1 MGPKVRPFPWERVP
15 RIPRAAWLEQQQ
27 TLSRVRSVLSVQRA
41 LAALGALIGA
51 TVSAEVV
58 TCHATPRDASTP
70 AELGVTFP
78 ATGLCVIVRPE
89 PDLARFCVARLL
101 KQEFE
106 LGWPDTELDPSLRGA
121 IAALVLE
128 VARRAAP
135 HEGPELIS
143 ASEPEGDWTLCYAA
157 TLRIEGRAYRLTLEC
172 ERLRPGAR
180 AFALGAPLDLGRL
193 GTLPLAVPWVA
204 ALFWL
209 SPQALA
215 AAALGDVW
223 LPRAG
228 WIAPSPHVQQ
238 GILAPPGLDWGLP
251 VDASQG
257 KIVLGA
263 EAQSLGRQEPVTMD
277 ERPDENH
284 TSAGEPSALEQIVG
298 ETPIVVRLEIGSL
311 ELTAREWASL
321 SPGDVVQSGRR
332 LDEPVILRVMG
343 RELARGE
350 LVEVDGELGVR
361 ITSLSP
367 LSRGAQAEAGADAT
381 ESLRDGADARG

>member
-1 MGPKVRPFPWERVP
+1 
-15 RIPRAAWLEQQQ
+15 
-27 TLSRVRSVLSVQRA
+27 
-41 LAALGALIGA
+41 
-51 TVSAEVV
+51 
-58 TCHATPRDASTP
+58 
-70 AELGVTFP
+70 
-78 ATGLCVIVRPE
+78 
-89 PDLARFCVARLL
+89 LL

-135 HEGPELIS
+135 HEAPELF
-143 ASEPEGDWTLCYAA
+143 AAGEPDGEWTLCYAVS
-157 TLRIEGRAYRLTLEC
+157 LRIEGRAYRVSFEC
-172 ERLRPGAR
+172 ERLRSTLRSFAR
-180 AFALGAPLDLGRL
+180 RPSFDLTRLGA
-193 GTLPLAVPWVA
+193 LPLAVPWVC

-215 AAALGDVW
+215 AAAVGDVW

-228 WIAPSPHVQQ
+228 WFAPTPHVRA

-277 ERPDENH
+277 ERSDENH
-284 TSAGEPSALEQIVG
+284 ASPGEPSALEQIVG

-367 LSRGAQAEAGADAT
+367 LGRNAAMQDGSDAAEAL
-381 ESLRDGADARG
+381 SDGSDARG

>member
-15 RIPRAAWLEQQQ
+15 SISRAAWLEQQQ
-27 TLSRVRSVLSVQRA
+27 TLARQRA
-41 LAALGALIGA
+41 AFDARAALEALATLLGA

-58 TCHATPRDASTP
+58 TCRVSPRDERTS
-70 AELGVTFP
+70 AELGVSLP
-78 ATGLCVIVRPE
+78 ATGLCVVVRPE

-135 HEGPELIS
+135 HEAPELL
-143 ASEPEGDWTLCYAA
+143 AATEPEGDWALCYAVS
-157 TLRIEGRAYRLTLEC
+157 LRIEGRAYRLALEC
-172 ERLRPGAR
+172 ERLRPTTQTFAPRAR
-180 AFALGAPLDLGRL
+180 FDLARL

-204 ALFWL
+204 ALIWL

-215 AAALGDVW
+215 AAAVGDVW

-228 WIAPSPHVQQ
+228 WIAPTPHVRA
-238 GILAPPGLDWGLP
+238 GLLAAPGLDWGLP

-263 EAQSLGRQEPVTMD
+263 QGQTLGRQEPVTMD
-277 ERPDENH
+277 ERPDENRA
-284 TSAGEPSALEQIVG
+284 SAGEPSALEQIVG
-298 ETPIVVRLEIGSL
+298 ETPVVVRLEIGSL

-321 SPGDVVQSGRR
+321 APGDVVQSGRR

-367 LSRGAQAEAGADAT
+367 LGRGAPSAASSDAT
-381 ESLRDGADARG
+381 ATGDGGARG

>member
-1 MGPKVRPFPWERVP
+1 MGPKVRPFPWERVT
-15 RIPRAAWLEQQQ
+15 RIQRSAWLEQQQ
-27 TLSRVRSVLSVQRA
+27 TLARVRSALSARS
-41 LAALGALIGA
+41 ALGALASLLGA
-51 TVSAEVV
+51 TVSAELVSCEV
-58 TCHATPRDASTP
+58 KPRSASAS

-78 ATGLCVIVRPE
+78 ATGLCVVLRPE
-89 PDLARFCVARLL
+89 ADLARYCVARLL

-135 HEGPELIS
+135 HEPPELCNG
-143 ASEPEGDWTLCYAA
+143 ADPDGDWSLCYTAA
-157 TLRIEGRAYRLTLEC
+157 LRIEGRTYRLLLEC
-172 ERLRPGAR
+172 ERLQPSTR
-180 AFALGAPLDLGRL
+180 AFAPRPLLDLTRLGA
-193 GTLPLAVPWVA
+193 LPLAVPWVA

-215 AAALGDVW
+215 AAAIGDVW

-228 WIAPSPHVQQ
+228 WVGPSPHVQA

-251 VDASQG
+251 VDASEG

-263 EAQSLGRQEPVTMD
+263 KAQSLGRQEPVTMD
-277 ERPDENH
+277 ERPDENRA
-284 TSAGEPSALEQIVG
+284 SSGEPSALEQIVG

-311 ELTAREWASL
+311 ELTAREWSL
-321 SPGDVVQSGRR
+321 LVPGDVVQSGRR

-367 LSRGAQAEAGADAT
+367 LARGAESGDGQQSQHGSDDAQ
-381 ESLRDGADARG
+381 G

>member
-1 MGPKVRPFPWERVP
+1 MGPKVRPFPWERIT
-15 RIPRAAWLEQQQ
+15 RIQRSAWLEQQQ
-27 TLSRVRSVLSVQRA
+27 TLARLRSALSARSA
-41 LAALGALIGA
+41 LAAIASLLGA
-51 TVSAEVV
+51 TVSAELVSSEV
-58 TCHATPRDASTP
+58 KPRDAATS
-70 AELGVTFP
+70 AELGVAFP
-78 ATGLCVIVRPE
+78 ATGLCVVLRPE
-89 PDLARFCVARLL
+89 PDLARYCVARLL

-135 HEGPELIS
+135 HEAPELFS
-143 ASEPEGDWTLCYAA
+143 AGESEGDWALCYVA
-157 TLRIEGRAYRLTLEC
+157 TLRIEGRAYRLQLEC
-172 ERLRPGAR
+172 ERLRPTTR
-180 AFALGAPLDLGRL
+180 AFSPRPSFDLTRLGA
-193 GTLPLAVPWVA
+193 LPLAVPWVA

-215 AAALGDVW
+215 AAAVGDVW

-228 WIAPSPHVQQ
+228 WVAPSPHVRTA

-257 KIVLGA
+257 RIVLGA
-263 EAQSLGRQEPVTMD
+263 KAQSLGRQEPVTMD
-277 ERPDENH
+277 ERPDENRAS
-284 TSAGEPSALEQIVG
+284 TGEPSALEQIVG

-321 SPGDVVQSGRR
+321 APGDVVQSGRR

-367 LSRGAQAEAGADAT
+367 LARGADSDGGVLLHDSAVDAQ
-381 ESLRDGADARG
+381 G